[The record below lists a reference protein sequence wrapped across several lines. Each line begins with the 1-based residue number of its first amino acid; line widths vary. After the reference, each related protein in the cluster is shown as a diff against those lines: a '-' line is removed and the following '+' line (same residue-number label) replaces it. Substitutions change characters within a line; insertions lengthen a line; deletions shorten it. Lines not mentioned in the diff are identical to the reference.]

1 MPPSHCALSARL
13 AGYTQSPLCI
23 IEEQDDSWNDDFM
36 QSTQVSHAKP
46 ATRLQPETKGRHTNR
61 NARDVSLRHAI
72 LNALGSGEPVELLK
86 YASDRSSSDL
96 RRATSASSP
105 PESHKSSI
113 TNTAIQKKCPGD
125 SDSRTKAN
133 GTGIKFPDTETDD
146 EAVSDSRTLDGIIY
160 TTPAGRGN

>member
-1 MPPSHCALSARL
+1 MPPSHCAQSARL

-23 IEEQDDSWNDDFM
+23 IEEQDDNWNNNLT
-36 QSTQVSHAKP
+36 QSTQDSHAKP
-46 ATRLQPETKGRHTNR
+46 ATRLQPDIKACHTNR
-61 NARDVSLRHAI
+61 NARDVSLRHAVF
-72 LNALGSGEPVELLK
+72 NALGSGEPVELLK

-113 TNTAIQKKCPGD
+113 TNTIIQKKCPGD

-133 GTGIKFPDTETDD
+133 GTGTKLPDTETDD
-146 EAVSDSRTLDGIIY
+146 EAVSGSWTLDGVIY
-160 TTPAGRGN
+160 TTPAGRGY